1 MLSEDD
7 LDKLT
12 VIIAVAGLALGF
24 IFIWA
29 TTALV
34 NGSVITAVIA
44 CLVLA
49 LVLGT
54 VVGRLLTT
62 RGNNR

>member
-24 IFIWA
+24 IFIWTA
-29 TTALV
+29 TALV
-34 NGSVITAVIA
+34 NSVITAVIA

-54 VVGRLLTT
+54 VVGRLLAT